1 MMATSTKF
9 RAARKRARPFAI
21 ACDYPDQQGSMQP
34 TVPIPDLAAHLRG
47 LSNSSKTRRRLRWP
61 PLRSF
66 ASRGSVRD
74 RLRSPATTRPS
85 RVQCTP
91 PFLFL
96 TAPHLRAALAL
107 RQRRD
112 RDRHGPTY
120 DTSHPA
126 EGCPPSVQHLRA
138 VLVTQVRRIA
148 DRGDHLREVSRPA
161 EACATISDHPDQ
173 QSFKQP
179 TVPIPDL
186 AARRPAL
193 QSFASCYSPPF
204 PFQTALHLRAALAIR
219 HRCDYH
225 HHGPTY
231 DTSRPAEACTL
242 TCAASHPNNPVQQ
255 DWIEGQG
262 PKMIT
267 HRIRCTPPSGGVTTN
282 IFDAHIRVTLV
293 ITATQG
299 HILIVLCLEFSR
311 L

>member
-47 LSNSSKTRRRLRWP
+47 LSNSSKTCRRLSWP

-85 RVQCTP
+85 RAQCTP
-91 PFLFL
+91 PFLFP

-126 EGCPPSVQHLRA
+126 E
-138 VLVTQVRRIA
+138 
-148 DRGDHLREVSRPA
+148 
-161 EACATISDHPDQ
+161 ACA
-173 QSFKQP
+173 
-179 TVPIPDL
+179 
-186 AARRPAL
+186 
-193 QSFASCYSPPF
+193 
-204 PFQTALHLRAALAIR
+204 
-219 HRCDYH
+219 
-225 HHGPTY
+225 
-231 DTSRPAEACTL
+231 L
-242 TCAASHPNNPVQQ
+242 TCAASHP
-255 DWIEGQG
+255 
-262 PKMIT
+262 
-267 HRIRCTPPSGGVTTN
+267 RILCYMCTQAFANS
-282 IFDAHIRVTLV
+282 
-293 ITATQG
+293 
-299 HILIVLCLEFSR
+299 
-311 L
+311 

>member
-9 RAARKRARPFAI
+9 RAAWKRARPFAI

-85 RVQCTP
+85 RAQCTP
-91 PFLFL
+91 PFLFP

-107 RQRRD
+107 RKRRD

-126 EGCPPSVQHLRA
+126 EACALTCAASHPRILCYIILSTLCSPSVQHLRA
-138 VLVTQVRRIA
+138 VLVTQARRIA

-161 EACATISDHPDQ
+161 EACATISDNPDQ
-173 QSFKQP
+173 QSSKQP
-179 TVPIPDL
+179 TIPIPDL

-193 QSFASCYSPPF
+193 QSFASCVSVHGHLRSSATTWPSRAQCSPPF

-219 HRCDYH
+219 HRCDCH

-242 TCAASHPNNPVQQ
+242 TCAASHPNNPLI
-255 DWIEGQG
+255 DGFGGCSKIGLRAKD
-262 PKMIT
+262 PK
-267 HRIRCTPPSGGVTTN
+267 
-282 IFDAHIRVTLV
+282 
-293 ITATQG
+293 
-299 HILIVLCLEFSR
+299 
-311 L
+311 